1 MTTGPAHYVIIGNGV
16 AGTTAADTLRK
27 ADAQC
32 RIVLIDDEP
41 YPLYNRVALPNV
53 LKGKTQPER
62 AIIRQIPWHVENR
75 IELLLETTVTRVD
88 TSERVITTGDGRDFR
103 YDKLLV
109 ASGGRPNPLRAPG
122 SDGVRGIYSFQT
134 LDDTKALIARAEKSK
149 AAVVVGGSFIAY
161 ELAEG
166 FRHRSL
172 DVHWLIRGPRFLHR
186 ITDEEGG
193 ALVDLLAR
201 QVGVQTHYGETV
213 AEVQSAEGEISGVTT
228 QSGARYDCQMAGAGL
243 GLTLRTEFLTNT
255 PVIVN
260 VGVVTNEYLET
271 NVEHVYA
278 AGDVAEFYD
287 PYIGTHNV
295 MGTWN
300 NASSH
305 GRVAGSNMHAAVTGG
320 ERQAYSEVPYYTS
333 TMFESQ
339 MAAIGTTPDVRADME
354 AISRVDMNAHVYRR
368 LFFHEGRLAGA
379 VLVGDIKV
387 RRQLMEVIKARA
399 VVTPE
404 ERQQLVSL

>member
-1 MTTGPAHYVIIGNGV
+1 MPAQYVIIGNGV

-27 ADAQC
+27 GDPQC

-53 LKGKTQPER
+53 LKGKTAPER

-75 IELLLETTVTRVD
+75 IELLLETTVTRAD
-88 TSERVITTGDGRDFR
+88 TEGRVVTTADGKDFP

-122 SDGVRGIYSFQT
+122 ADGTRGIYSFQT
-134 LDDTKALIARAEKSK
+134 LDDTKALIARAERSK
-149 AAVVVGGSFIAY
+149 TAVVVGGSFIAY

-186 ITDEEGG
+186 ITDEDGG
-193 ALVDLLAR
+193 ALVDLLAK

-213 AEVQSAEGEISGVTT
+213 AEVHAAGGEITGVTT
-228 QSGARYDCQMAGAGL
+228 ESGARFDCEMAGAGL
-243 GLTLRTEFLTNT
+243 GLTLRTEFLKNT
-255 PVIVN
+255 PVNVN
-260 VGVVTNEYLET
+260 VGVVTNERLET
-271 NVEHVYA
+271 NVAHVYA

-300 NASSH
+300 NAASH
-305 GRVAGSNMHAAVTGG
+305 GRVAGSNMLAAVAGREPQT
-320 ERQAYSEVPYYTS
+320 YSELPYYTS

-339 MAAIGTTPDVRADME
+339 MAAIGTTPDVRSDME
-354 AISRVDMNAHVYRR
+354 AVGRVDMNAHVYRR
-368 LFFHEGRLAGA
+368 LFFYKGRLAGA
-379 VLVGDIKV
+379 VLVGDIRV
-387 RRQLMEVIKARA
+387 RRQLMEVIKARE
-399 VVTPE
+399 VIRPE
-404 ERQQLVSL
+404 ERAKLAAL

>member
-1 MTTGPAHYVIIGNGV
+1 MPAQYVIIGNGV

-53 LKGKTQPER
+53 LKGKTLPER
-62 AIIRQIPWHVENR
+62 AIIRQIPWHAENR

-88 TSERVITTGDGRDFR
+88 TDARVVTTADGKDFE

-122 SDGVRGIYSFQT
+122 AEGVRGIYSFQT
-134 LDDTKALIARAEKSK
+134 LDDTKALIARAERSK
-149 AAVVVGGSFIAY
+149 AAVTVGGSFIAY
-161 ELAEG
+161 ELTEG
-166 FRHRSL
+166 FRHRNL
-172 DVHWLIRGPRFLHR
+172 EVHWLIRGPRFLHR

-201 QVGVQTHYGETV
+201 EVGVQTHYGETV
-213 AEVQSAEGEISGVTT
+213 AEVRGVDGEVSGVTT
-228 QSGARYDCQMAGAGL
+228 QSGQQFDCQMIGAGL
-243 GLTLRTEFLTNT
+243 GLTLRTEFLKNT
-255 PVIVN
+255 PVTVN
-260 VGVVTNEYLET
+260 VGVLTNEYLET
-271 NVEHVYA
+271 NVPDVYA

-287 PYIGTHNV
+287 PYIGTHNQ

-305 GRVAGSNMHAAVTGG
+305 GRTAATNMLGQQ
-320 ERQAYSEVPYYTS
+320 RIAYTEVPYYTS

-339 MAAIGTTPDVRADME
+339 MAAIGSTPDVRSEME
-354 AISRVDMNAHVYRR
+354 TLSRVDMNARVYRR
-368 LFFHEGRLAGA
+368 LFFYEGRLAGA
-379 VLVGDIKV
+379 VLVGDIRV
-387 RRQLMEVIKARA
+387 RRQLMDVIKARE
-399 VVTPE
+399 VVPAE
-404 ERQQLVSL
+404 ERQRLVAI